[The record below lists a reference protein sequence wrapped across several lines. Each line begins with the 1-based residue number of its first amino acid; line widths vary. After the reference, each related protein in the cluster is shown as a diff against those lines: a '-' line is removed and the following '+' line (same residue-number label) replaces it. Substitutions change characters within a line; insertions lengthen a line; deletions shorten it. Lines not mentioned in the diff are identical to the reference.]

1 MNAFKEDV
9 PIFLQLRQQIEE
21 QILARALKEEDQL
34 KSLRV
39 LAAEYRINPI
49 TAGNAITALVSE
61 GVLYQKRGI
70 GIFVAPGARDM
81 IIRSRKGSFIR
92 ENLEPTI
99 RLAKSYDIAKDE
111 IIAKTNSIY
120 GEEQ

>member
-1 MNAFKEDV
+1 MNAFKNDV
-9 PIFLQLRQQIEE
+9 PIYLQLRQQIEE
-21 QILARALKEEDQL
+21 QILARALKEEDQV

-49 TAGNAITALVSE
+49 TAGNALNTLVNE

-70 GIFVAPGARDM
+70 GIFVSQGAREK
-81 IIRSRKGSFIR
+81 IINSRKSSFIV
-92 ENLEPTI
+92 ETLEPSI
-99 RLAKSYDIAKDE
+99 RLAKSYDIPKEE

>member
-1 MNAFKEDV
+1 
-9 PIFLQLRQQIEE
+9 
-21 QILARALKEEDQL
+21 
-34 KSLRV
+34 
-39 LAAEYRINPI
+39 
-49 TAGNAITALVSE
+49 
-61 GVLYQKRGI
+61 
-70 GIFVAPGARDM
+70 M

>member
-1 MNAFKEDV
+1 MNAFKDDV
-9 PIFLQLRQQIEE
+9 PIYLQLRQQIEE
-21 QILARALKEEDQL
+21 QILARALKEEDQV

-70 GIFVAPGARDM
+70 GIFVSQGARER
-81 IIRSRKGSFIR
+81 IIQSRRGSFIR
-92 ENLEPTI
+92 ETLEPNL
-99 RLAKSYDIAKDE
+99 RLAKSYEIPKEE
-111 IIAKTNSIY
+111 IIAKTKSIY
-120 GEEQ
+120 GEDQ